1 MASIAHLLER
11 STPEHM
17 ASRASERNPRA
28 LHDPLQSL
36 SIRELCHSAGVSVHD
51 VQCRP
56 RDFARGAE
64 ERARTHQVVFPRRG
78 VFAVEA
84 RGRELIADP
93 NHALFFNRDDA
104 YRVAHPAGCGDDCTV
119 LAFDESLAREVIAE
133 WDPAAA
139 ESPQPFRSARVSC
152 DQTAFWWQNRL
163 RQEALAGQLD
173 PLGLEETALQLLRAL
188 LSSDYQRQARAT
200 PRRVRA
206 GTARSH
212 AEQVQRASL
221 LLATRFG
228 EELSLS
234 AIARAVHSSPFHLA
248 RVFRAY
254 SGLSLHQYRHRL
266 RLREALRRL
275 AEGETDLSALAIEL
289 GFSSHSHLSDAFRSA
304 FGLSPSQARN
314 LRGASASAEMSRIL
328 EAPRRR
334 GA

>member
-1 MASIAHLLER
+1 
-11 STPEHM
+11 M
-17 ASRASERNPRA
+17 ASRAAERNPRA
-28 LHDPLQSL
+28 LHDPLQTL
-36 SIRELCHSAGVSVHD
+36 SICGLCHSAGVSVYD

-64 ERARTHQVVFPRRG
+64 EWARAHQVVFPRRG
-78 VFAVEA
+78 VFAVEVQ
-84 RGRELIADP
+84 GRELIADS
-93 NHALFFNRDDA
+93 NHVLFFNPDEP
-104 YRVAHPAGCGDDCTV
+104 YRVSHPAGCGDDCTV
-119 LAFDESLAREVIAE
+119 LAFDEPLAREAIAE

-139 ESPQPFRSARVSC
+139 ESPQPFRSARVAC
-152 DQTAFWWQNRL
+152 DQRAFWWQNRL
-163 RQEALAGQLD
+163 RQGALAGQLD
-173 PLGLEETALQLLRAL
+173 PLGLEEIALQLLRAL
-188 LSSDYQRQARAT
+188 LENSYRGRAGASA
-200 PRRVRA
+200 RRVRVD
-206 GTARSH
+206 TARLH
-212 AEQVQRASL
+212 AAQVQQASL

-248 RVFRAY
+248 RVFRAH

-275 AEGETDLSALAIEL
+275 AEGETDLSALALEL
-289 GFSSHSHLSDAFRSA
+289 GFSSHSHLSDAFRAA

-314 LRGASASAEMSRIL
+314 LRGARVSAEMSRIL

>member
-1 MASIAHLLER
+1 
-11 STPEHM
+11 
-17 ASRASERNPRA
+17 
-28 LHDPLQSL
+28 LHDPSQTLL
-36 SIRELCHSAGVSVHD
+36 IRGLCHSASVSVYD

-64 ERARTHQVVFPRRG
+64 EWARAYQVVFPRRG
-78 VFAVEA
+78 VFALE
-84 RGRELIADP
+84 GRAGELIADA
-93 NHALFFNRDDA
+93 NHALFFNRDEA

-119 LAFDESLAREVIAE
+119 LAFEEPLAREAIAE

-139 ESPQPFRSARVSC
+139 ESTQPFRSPRVAC
-152 DQTAFWWQNRL
+152 DASAFWWQNRL
-163 RQEALAGQLD
+163 RQAALEGRLD
-173 PLGLEETALQLLRAL
+173 PLGLEETALHLLRAL
-188 LSSDYQRQARAT
+188 LASEHGGHACAS

-206 GTARSH
+206 STARLH

-234 AIARAVHSSPFHLA
+234 AIARAAHSSPFHLA
-248 RVFRAY
+248 RVFRAH

-266 RLREALRRL
+266 RLREALLRL
-275 AEGETDLSALAIEL
+275 AEGETDLSALALEL

-304 FGLSPSQARN
+304 FGISPSQARG
-314 LRGASASAEMSRIL
+314 LRGARVSVEMSRIL
-328 EAPRRR
+328 EAQQRR